1 MKTALKKNDIITADI
16 TENITLSKSLAYYE
30 DKKILIEGGYAG
42 QNADIRIIKMRPKRW
57 EAVIEKI
64 NSHVSYEITP
74 PCPDFARC
82 GGCRFQD
89 IPYDMQTQMK
99 EKYLLSLFNK
109 AGIEYG
115 EFEQL
120 IPSPAQYH
128 YRNKMEFSFGDET
141 KDGILTLGMHE
152 KRKHHNILSLSDCKI
167 SPEDFTV
174 ILKAVEDYF
183 RKKGETYY
191 NQYTKTGF
199 LRHLVLREAQASKE
213 LLINLVTT
221 KEKELN
227 EMAFVEMLSALPLN
241 ATITGIL
248 HTVNNSFSDAVKP
261 EEVRLIH
268 GKSTITES
276 LCGLRFEITPF
287 SFFQTNTKG
296 AEVLYNKIREYA
308 GDCADKTVFD
318 LYCGTGTIA
327 QIMAKKAKH
336 VYGIEIVGEAIKA
349 AKDNAV
355 LNNINNCTFICG
367 DVLEKVDELKEHA
380 DIIILDPPRAGI
392 HPKAIDKILSFSPDT
407 FIYVSCKATS
417 LITDLPKFIEAGYKI
432 EKVCGVDMFPHTE
445 HVETVVLMSRVK
457 E

>member
-30 DKKILIEGGYAG
+30 DKKILIDGGYAG
-42 QNADIRIIKMRPKRW
+42 QNADIRIVKMRPKRW

-64 NSHVSYEITP
+64 NSHAPYEITP
-74 PCPDFARC
+74 PCPDFTRC

-89 IPYDMQTQMK
+89 IPYTMQAEMK
-99 EKYLLSLFNK
+99 EQYLLSLFNK

-115 EFEQL
+115 EFEKL
-120 IPSPAQYH
+120 LPSPVEYH
-128 YRNKMEFSFGDET
+128 YRNKMEFSFGDEL
-141 KDGILTLGMHE
+141 KDGELTLGMHE
-152 KRKHHNILSLSDCKI
+152 KRKHHNILSITDCKI
-167 SPEDFTV
+167 SPEDFSV
-174 ILKAVEDYF
+174 ILKAVETYF

-199 LRHLVLREAQASKE
+199 LRHLVLRKASDE

-221 KEKELN
+221 KERPLDADEFVAVLLN
-227 EMAFVEMLSALPLN
+227 LPLKSKI
-241 ATITGIL
+241 AGIL
-248 HTVNNSFSDAVKP
+248 HTLNNSFSDAVKP
-261 EEVRLIH
+261 EEVRLLY

-296 AEVLYNKIREYA
+296 AEVLYNKVREYA
-308 GDCADKTVFD
+308 GNCADKTVFD

-327 QIMAKKAKH
+327 QVMAQQAKH
-336 VYGIEIVGEAIKA
+336 VYGIEIVDEAIKA

-355 LNNINNCTFICG
+355 LNRINNCTFICG
-367 DVLEKVDELKEHA
+367 DVLEKVEELKDHA
-380 DIIILDPPRAGI
+380 DVIILDPPRAGI
-392 HPKAIDKILSFSPDT
+392 HPKAIDKILSFAPST

-417 LITDLPKFIEAGYKI
+417 LINDLPKFIDAGYKI
-432 EKVCGVDMFPHTE
+432 EKICGVDMFPHTE
-445 HVETVVLMSRVK
+445 HVECCCLLSRANK
-457 E
+457 